1 MSMVQMGKMDVELMK
16 GILREVEA
24 HKLQFFNFH
33 QRFIRQ
39 TQQRKPEAFIT
50 LGPRSAQFEMQAAVI
65 PNQNKFE
72 YQTARKLVDTV
83 EAFLRTGLQEFVLYL
98 DGISASEQ
106 EATEKELHRI
116 GLKHMVRFT
125 FENALHAAILD
136 IRPGPCADSW
146 GSCAAAYQ

>member
-1 MSMVQMGKMDVELMK
+1 MSMVQMGKMDVELMN

-24 HKLQFFNFH
+24 HKLRFFKFN
-33 QRFIRQ
+33 QRLTRQ
-39 TQQRKPEAFIT
+39 SQQPNPEAFIT
-50 LGPRSAQFEMQAAVI
+50 LGPRSTQFEMQAAVI
-65 PNQNKFE
+65 PKQNKFE

-83 EAFLRTGLQEFVLYL
+83 EAFLSKGLQEFVLYF

-106 EATEKELHRI
+106 EVIEKELHGV
-116 GLKHMVRFT
+116 GLRHMVRFT

-136 IRPGPCADSW
+136 ISPGPCADSW